1 MTLPAPVAPLAPL
14 HGQLPAAQAMMP
26 SGFSVSPEQKLELLE
41 YWRSVLKRKW
51 AILGLGMVVALVA
64 AIFAYSLT
72 PVYRSTATVLIEP
85 GKVKVVSIED
95 VYTSNQLQ
103 GIQTQTEILK
113 SREIA
118 ERTARALKLWELPA
132 FDPRQ
137 AKPDWRTRLLGMLGF
152 SSAPAPA
159 WTAKTLEDATIG
171 ALTGRLIV
179 EPVRASQLLRV
190 SFESEDPALAARVV
204 NTAVEQY
211 IEADRRIAFRAVE
224 AGEQLPAGP
233 HGRAEEQP

>member
-1 MTLPAPVAPLAPL
+1 
-14 HGQLPAAQAMMP
+14 MP
-26 SGFSVSPEQKLELLE
+26 SGFSVTPEQKLELLE

-118 ERTARALKLWELPA
+118 ERTARALETVGASGVRSSPG
-132 FDPRQ
+132 Q
-137 AKPDWRTRLLGMLGF
+137 TRLAHPVFWACWVFLRHRLRRGQRRH
-152 SSAPAPA
+152 
-159 WTAKTLEDATIG
+159 WKT
-171 ALTGRLIV
+171 
-179 EPVRASQLLRV
+179 PPSVR
-190 SFESEDPALAARVV
+190 
-204 NTAVEQY
+204 
-211 IEADRRIAFRAVE
+211 
-224 AGEQLPAGP
+224 
-233 HGRAEEQP
+233 